1 MLHVQEYLLSHTYEQ
16 LTEEFGITVSSQYD
30 DRVVLNYHQIDSYKC
45 RFDPIVMECRGL
57 ILSKPDHKILCRSFD
72 RFWNYGE
79 DPKSDAFDIT
89 KASVDDKIDG
99 SLCNVYHDGARWCVS
114 TRKMA
119 FAEGPVPNK
128 KKTYADI
135 FEEAIGDEVDNA
147 FKEISKDLVTIFE
160 MVSPETRVVTP
171 YPEKQVY
178 LLDVRN
184 RDTGLFLGNEITY
197 FWLIS
202 KKSKWLYPK
211 KHEFG
216 TWKECVRASNDL
228 PAMEEGYVAK
238 IGDWR
243 IKIKN
248 PAYLAIAHLRE
259 NGAITEKRVVKLVF
273 MQDHEEY
280 LIHFPEDQPEFDPW
294 IEAYDAMMMDVTKK
308 WIACKEI
315 EDQKEFALAIADCPA
330 KGSLFAMRKGR
341 KLVDILEVFTDNY
354 KINLLKG
361 YKK

>member
-1 MLHVQEYLLSHTYEQ
+1 MLKVQEYLQNHTYEQ

-57 ILSKPDHKILCRSFD
+57 ILSKPDHNILCRSFD

-79 DPKSDAFDIT
+79 DPRSDEFDIT
-89 KASVDDKIDG
+89 KATVDDKIDG
-99 SLCNVYHDGARWCVS
+99 SICNVYHDGARWCVA

-119 FAEGPVPNK
+119 FAEGLVPNK

-135 FEEAIGDEVDNA
+135 FEEAIGDDVDNA
-147 FKEISKDLVTIFE
+147 FKEISKDLNIIFE

-197 FWLIS
+197 YWRI
-202 KKSKWLYPK
+202 KAKWLYPQ
-211 KHEFG
+211 KHTFE
-216 TWKECVRASNDL
+216 TWKEVVRASQDL

-280 LIHFPEDQPEFDPW
+280 LIHFPEDRPEFNPW
-294 IEAYDAMMMDVTKK
+294 IEAYDSMIMDVLKK
-308 WIACKEI
+308 WIDCKEI
-315 EDQKEFALAIADCPA
+315 DDQKEFALAIADSPS
-330 KGSLFAMRKGR
+330 KGALFAMRKGR
-341 KLVDILEVFTDNY
+341 KLTDILEGFTDNY
-354 KINLLKG
+354 KINLLKE
-361 YKK
+361 YMK

>member
-1 MLHVQEYLLSHTYEQ
+1 MLHVQDYLKDHIYRD
-16 LTEEFGITVSSQYD
+16 LTTEFGITVSGQYD
-30 DRVVLNYHQIDSYKC
+30 DRVVLNYHQIDSYKH
-45 RFDPIVMECRGL
+45 RFNPIVMECRGL
-57 ILSKPDHKILCRSFD
+57 ILSKEDNRVLCRSFD

-79 DPKSDAFDIT
+79 DPKSDDFDIT

-128 KKTYADI
+128 KNTYADI
-135 FEEAIGDEVDNA
+135 FEEAIGDDVDNA

-184 RDTGLFLGNEITY
+184 RDTGIFLGNESTY
-197 FWLIS
+197 YWNIS
-202 KKSKWLYPK
+202 KKAKWLYPK

-216 TWKECVRASNDL
+216 TWKECVRASQDL
-228 PAMEEGYVAK
+228 PAMEEGYVAR

-273 MQDHEEY
+273 MNDQWEY
-280 LIHFPEDQPEFDPW
+280 LVHFPEDKPEFDPW
-294 IEAYDAMMMDVTKK
+294 TEAYHDMIQDVTISWAKFGG
-308 WIACKEI
+308 I
-315 EDQKEFALAIADCPA
+315 EDQKEFALAIADSPA
-330 KGSLFAMRKGR
+330 KGALFAMRKGR
-341 KLVDILEVFTDNY
+341 KLTDILEGFTDNY

>member
-1 MLHVQEYLLSHTYEQ
+1 MLRVQEYLKNHTYEQ
-16 LTEEFGITVSSQYD
+16 LTEDYGITASNQYD

-79 DPKSDAFDIT
+79 DPKSDEFDIT
-89 KASVDDKIDG
+89 KATVDDKIDG
-99 SLCNVYHDGARWCVS
+99 SLCNVYHDGARWCVA

-119 FAEGPVPNK
+119 FAEGLVPNK
-128 KKTYADI
+128 KKTYADV
-135 FEEAIGDEVDNA
+135 FEEAIGDDVDNA
-147 FKEISKDLVTIFE
+147 FSEISKDLNIIFE
-160 MVSPETRVVTP
+160 MVSPETRIVTP
-171 YPEKQVY
+171 YPDKQVY

-184 RDTGLFLGNEITY
+184 RETGIFLGNEITY
-197 FWLIS
+197 YWRIS
-202 KKSKWLYPK
+202 KKTKWLYPE
-211 KHEFG
+211 KHEFI
-216 TWKECVRASNDL
+216 TWEDILSSSKSL

-259 NGAITEKRVVKLVF
+259 NGAITEKRVVNLVF

-280 LIHFPEDQPEFDPW
+280 LIHFPEDKIEFESW
-294 IEAYDAMMMDVTKK
+294 IYAYNSMIMDVTIK
-308 WIACKEI
+308 WDSFRKI
-315 EDQKEFALAIADCPA
+315 EDQKEFAMSIKDCPA
-330 KGSLFAMRKGR
+330 AGVLFAIRKG
-341 KLVDILEVFTDNY
+341 KTLTDILEGFTDNY

-361 YKK
+361 YMK

>member
-1 MLHVQEYLLSHTYEQ
+1 MLYVQEYLKDHTYEE
-16 LTEEFGITVSSQYD
+16 LTEQFGITVSTQYD

-79 DPKSDAFDIT
+79 DPQSDEFDIT
-89 KASVDDKIDG
+89 KATVDDKIDG
-99 SLCNVYHDGARWCVS
+99 SLANVYHDGTRWCVA

-135 FEEAIGDEVDNA
+135 FEEAIGDEVDNV
-147 FKEISKDLVTIFE
+147 FQEIGKHLNIIFE

-171 YPEKQVY
+171 YPDKKVY

-184 RDTGLFLGNEITY
+184 RDTGLFLGNESTY
-197 FWLIS
+197 YWRIP
-202 KKSKWLYPK
+202 KAKWLYPE

-216 TWKECVRASNDL
+216 TWKEVIRSSNDL

-238 IGDWR
+238 IGSWR

-248 PAYLAIAHLRE
+248 PAYLAIAHLRD

-273 MQDHEEY
+273 MQDHVEY
-280 LIHFPEDQPEFDPW
+280 LVHFPEDTPEFEPW
-294 IEAYDAMMMDVTKK
+294 MKAYQEMIQDVTIK
-308 WIACKEI
+308 WTTFGSIK
-315 EDQKEFALAIADCPA
+315 DQKEFAMAI
-330 KGSLFAMRKGR
+330 KGCSGAGALFAMRKGK
-341 KLVDILEVFTDNY
+341 KLTDILEGFTDNY

-361 YKK
+361 YIK